1 MTTDLFVT
9 DWIAT
14 ALTSPDVHVRLHVLD
29 RWVQQGCTGAVDPLM
44 LVLNDQGERVRTR
57 TLRLIEQDWAW
68 AQAAE
73 R

>member
-1 MTTDLFVT
+1 
-9 DWIAT
+9 
-14 ALTSPDVHVRLHVLD
+14 
-29 RWVQQGCTGAVDPLM
+29 VQQGCTGAVDPLM
-44 LVLNDQGERVRTR
+44 LVLNDQDERVRTR

>member
-1 MTTDLFVT
+1 
-9 DWIAT
+9 
-14 ALTSPDVHVRLHVLD
+14 
-29 RWVQQGCTGAVDPLM
+29 M